1 MIGTCRSYRSGCLP
15 SRRRVSGVK
24 RAGGGL
30 LAALLLAGCT
40 AVEPRLDDEAQA
52 ADLPHRYRAA
62 LRTELAQAYF
72 EQGVPALAAEEAQAA
87 LVLDPVNRDAAH
99 LLALLAVRGGDAATA
114 EVWFQRALAAPG
126 AADDTVLRKNYKRF
140 ACERIGRQ
148 ASRPGCP
155 RDPASGQTGAQTGEE
170 AGGGDLK
177 SDVSWLHLLRAQ
189 SIAMDNSPASG
200 ANRRQ
205 QGYGRTG
212 QPRQAA
218 GGLGHHRTRQE
229 NSSEESRDE

>member
-1 MIGTCRSYRSGCLP
+1 MIGTGRPYRSGCVP

-24 RAGGGL
+24 RARGGL

-52 ADLPHRYRAA
+52 TDLPHQYRAA

-114 EVWFQRALAAPG
+114 EAWFQRALAAPG

-170 AGGGDLK
+170 AGGRLEIGRFLA
-177 SDVSWLHLLRAQ
+177 SPVARAKHCDGQ
-189 SIAMDNSPASG
+189 FACFRCKPAATGVRPHGAAAASG
-200 ANRRQ
+200 WRPWTSSHQTRKFER
-205 QGYGRTG
+205 GITG
-212 QPRQAA
+212 
-218 GGLGHHRTRQE
+218 
-229 NSSEESRDE
+229 